1 MLRIMRRNPERIPM
15 DRLAEYLRLF
25 ADLLGAENHPVF
37 KGIKRASTGL
47 RAAIPLER
55 QNHAILRLVEAKSQP
70 ESRPGRVLRAI
81 EDALGADS
89 IKEAQL
95 LDSSEEVIY
104 LFSGHAEQA
113 SEIVRLYQ
121 SGSVDGAVTGLVGA
135 DDTMH
140 LHLRDHLDRDLRFV
154 IRNEPLARE
163 LLMRFRQ
170 GRVRLAIHGTWVRAE
185 AGWMPEA
192 SKCTV
197 DAFAD
202 LDEAPLREVFASVA
216 SIDGNGWSTM
226 DDPNGQWE
234 SLRGL
239 Q

>member
-25 ADLLGAENHPVF
+25 ADLLGAENQPVF

-47 RAAIPLER
+47 RAAIPPER
-55 QNHAILRLVEAKSQP
+55 QNHAHLRLVEAKSLP
-70 ESRPGRVLRAI
+70 DSKPGRVLRAI
-81 EDALGADS
+81 EDTLGADS

-95 LDSSEEVIY
+95 LDSSEKVIY
-104 LFSGHAEQA
+104 LFSGHVEQA
-113 SEIVRLYQ
+113 TEVVRLYQ
-121 SGSVDGAVTGLVGA
+121 TGSVDGVVTGLVGA

-140 LHLRDHLDRDLRFV
+140 LHLRDHLDRDLRLV
-154 IRNEPLARE
+154 IRNESLARE
-163 LLMRFRQ
+163 LLTRFRH
-170 GRVRLAIHGTWVRAE
+170 GRVRLSIRGTWLRAE
-185 AGWMPEA
+185 AGWIPEA

-197 DAFAD
+197 DAFED
-202 LDEAPLREVFASVA
+202 LDETPLCEVFGSVA
-216 SIDGNGWSTM
+216 SIDGNGWSAM
-226 DDPNGQWE
+226 DDPLAQWE